1 MLKKVYSI
9 LAILFTSAI
18 LIACTP
24 EVTSVQ
30 LPVLNGLN
38 TAEITTRLNDLG
50 FEFEIQEEM
59 NFSVIE
65 GTFVR
70 YGNGLVPGRTVNPSE
85 ETLLV
90 FISTHKMFLPDLNG
104 LTEAE
109 ITNRLRGFQINI
121 TYQYRETTEVE
132 PGTFIEYAG
141 TFDIGLEVYKNTNVP
156 VVIATYPDSYRSPI
170 FISKYVSGVNND
182 RAIEIFNGLENEA
195 DLSGYTLNF
204 YLNGSETISNSYV
217 IPEGTTLSA
226 NETLLIVH
234 SNANE
239 DLKSRADIL
248 TDSLTFD
255 GNDYI
260 ELNDYR
266 DALIDVFGRYKFTAF
281 GFSNRISVRKS
292 SVSQSNTT
300 FEMDEWDTYYREHYI
315 ILDSHPTT
323 FPTTFTFHPEHLE
336 LDFYTQA
343 NGMLRVTYVSNNDGD
358 TARFV
363 ELSESVRFYGINTL
377 ESNDP
382 DPARRALSEASGA
395 FVQVRLQNATNIYIQ
410 SPPDGRNTE
419 TYGRYLG
426 WIWYDGR
433 LVNYEVV
440 LAGYSQNFYND
451 PTDSLVYN
459 GVTLNEWFRRA
470 ESIARANRLG
480 IWAL

>member
-50 FEFEIQEEM
+50 FEIEIQEEM
-59 NFSVIE
+59 NFSVTE

-85 ETLLV
+85 ETLIV
-90 FISTHKMFLPDLNG
+90 FISTHKMFLPDLSG

-109 ITNRLRGFQINI
+109 ITQRLSGFQINV
-121 TYQYRETTEVE
+121 TYSYRESIEVE
-132 PGTFIEYAG
+132 PGLFVEYAG
-141 TFDIGLEVYKNTNVP
+141 TFDVGTEVYRNTNVP
-156 VVIATYPDSYRSPI
+156 IVISIYPDSYRSPI
-170 FISKYVSGVNND
+170 MISKYVSGLNND
-182 RAIEIFNGLENEA
+182 KALEIFNGLETEA

-204 YLNGSETISNSYV
+204 YLNGSETVTHSFE
-217 IPEGTTLSA
+217 IPQDTTLASGD
-226 NETLLIVH
+226 TLLLVH

-239 DLKSRADIL
+239 DLKAKADIL
-248 TDSLTFD
+248 TDTLTFD

-260 ELNDYR
+260 ALHDHK
-266 DALIDVFGRYKFTAF
+266 DALIDEFGNF
-281 GFSNRISVRKS
+281 GMQIFFFSNQIRVRKS
-292 SVSQSNTT
+292 NVTQSNLDFST
-300 FEMDEWDTYYREHYI
+300 DEWDIYHREHYA
-315 ILDSHPTT
+315 ILDSHPTE

-336 LDFYTQA
+336 LDFFTQG
-343 NGMLRVTYVSNNDGD
+343 NGMLRVTYISNNDGD

-363 ELSESVRFYGINTL
+363 ELDDSVRFYGINTL

-382 DPARRALSEASGA
+382 DPVRRALSEASGA
-395 FVQVRLQNATNIYIQ
+395 FVRVRLQNATDIYIQ

-470 ESIARANRLG
+470 ESIARASRLG